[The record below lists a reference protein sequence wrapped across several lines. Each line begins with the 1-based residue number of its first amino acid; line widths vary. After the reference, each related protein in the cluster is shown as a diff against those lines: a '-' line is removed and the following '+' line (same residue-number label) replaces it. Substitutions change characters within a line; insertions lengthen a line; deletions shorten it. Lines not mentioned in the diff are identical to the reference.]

1 MLYCV
6 GEPTDSYKPHLFEA
20 MDLKNKAITYP
31 DSIFQKAIFIII
43 AQSKGRKFDKGI
55 WVWLKSKQWGKRRHY
70 DRRMLYYFL
79 FPILSPFH
87 FNQIYEISLEI
98 VNLIQVPKLH

>member
-6 GEPTDSYKPHLFEA
+6 GEPTDSYKPNLFEP

-43 AQSKGRKFDKGI
+43 AQSQGRKFDKGI
-55 WVWLKSKQWGKRRHY
+55 WV
-70 DRRMLYYFL
+70 
-79 FPILSPFH
+79 
-87 FNQIYEISLEI
+87 
-98 VNLIQVPKLH
+98 